1 MRFHGG
7 SIMLL
12 ISMFLISCDKKET
25 LSEVVER
32 GLNVSSQQT
41 MFLAEE
47 LENQEKK
54 LPRTYEN
61 NELNHGF
68 QVFSLEC
75 YGICMKMIQQKN

>member
-32 GLNVSSQQT
+32 GLKCFKPTN
-41 MFLAEE
+41 
-47 LENQEKK
+47 
-54 LPRTYEN
+54 Y
-61 NELNHGF
+61 
-68 QVFSLEC
+68 VFGRRIGKSGKE
-75 YGICMKMIQQKN
+75 IT

>member
-47 LENQEKK
+47 LENQEK
-54 LPRTYEN
+54 T
-61 NELNHGF
+61 
-68 QVFSLEC
+68 
-75 YGICMKMIQQKN
+75 

>member
-47 LENQEKK
+47 LENQE
-54 LPRTYEN
+54 RNY
-61 NELNHGF
+61 
-68 QVFSLEC
+68 LER
-75 YGICMKMIQQKN
+75 MKIMN

>member
-47 LENQEKK
+47 LEIRKRN
-54 LPRTYEN
+54 Y
-61 NELNHGF
+61 
-68 QVFSLEC
+68 LER
-75 YGICMKMIQQKN
+75 MKIMN

>member
-47 LENQEKK
+47 LENQ
-54 LPRTYEN
+54 
-61 NELNHGF
+61 GF